1 MDFLSVYLMN
11 LSAQN
16 AANERR
22 EARDFQQSIIDR
34 ADNEIKA
41 KKEADALA
49 KKELKE
55 SGEAG
60 RPAKLANLL
69 SQYKTGYTSLDLGKQ
84 ALDDYYREHGLSR
97 ATLTEDYKALDAESI
112 VYEPK
117 RKEQKVRSLFQN
129 VYNRAPTTEE
139 LKDYIDPLTG
149 KLSIDPNYDIKAT
162 LESKDEYKKS
172 IPANAFQAQMEA
184 RYVRPVFT
192 TADDPK
198 GADWRTGEYKFNI
211 AKGPTLSTD
220 ISTKTGITTPGFIT
234 EGSITGSPEELELAK
249 SRLSSYESF
258 VYNSGLKSL
267 EGSISMELDK
277 QQNESKSRLTR
288 EQGSQN
294 LLQGLVGAFNFS

>member
-22 EARDFQQSIIDR
+22 DAWNFQQSILDR
-34 ADNEIKA
+34 ADEKIRA
-41 KKEADALA
+41 KEAADALE
-49 KKELKE
+49 KKELKD

-69 SQYKTGYTSLDLGKQ
+69 SEYKTGYTSLKSGKQ
-84 ALDDYYREHGLSR
+84 ALDDYYLAHGLSR
-97 ATLTEDYKALDAESI
+97 ATLDEDYKALDAESL

-129 VYNRAPTTEE
+129 VYNRAPTEEE

-172 IPANAFQAQMEA
+172 IPANAFQAEMEA
-184 RYVRPVFT
+184 RYGGPILT
-192 TADDPK
+192 TADDAK
-198 GADWRTGEYKFNI
+198 GAGWRTGKYKLNI
-211 AKGPTLSTD
+211 GKGPTLSKD
-220 ISTKTGITTPGFIT
+220 ISTKTGITAPDFIT
-234 EGSITGSPEELELAK
+234 EGSPEDLELTK
-249 SRLSSYESF
+249 SQLSSYESF
-258 VYNSGLKSL
+258 MYNSGLKSL

-294 LLQGLVGAFNFS
+294 LMQGLVGAFNFS

>member
-22 EARDFQQSIIDR
+22 DAWNFQQSILDR
-34 ADNEIKA
+34 ADEKIRA
-41 KKEADALA
+41 KEAADALE
-49 KKELKE
+49 KKELKD

-69 SQYKTGYTSLDLGKQ
+69 SEYKTGYTSLKSGKQ
-84 ALDDYYREHGLSR
+84 ALDDYYLAHGLSR
-97 ATLTEDYKALDAESI
+97 ATLDEDYKALDAESL

-129 VYNRAPTTEE
+129 VYNRTPTAEE

-149 KLSIDPNYDIKAT
+149 KLSIDPNYDIKGE

-172 IPANAFQAQMEA
+172 IPANAFQAEMEA
-184 RYVRPVFT
+184 RYGGPILT
-192 TADDPK
+192 TIDDPR
-198 GADWRTGEYKFNI
+198 GAGWRTGKYKLNI
-211 AKGPTLSTD
+211 SKGPTLSKD
-220 ISTKTGITTPGFIT
+220 ISTKTGITAPDFIT
-234 EGSITGSPEELELAK
+234 EGSPEDLELTK
-249 SRLSSYESF
+249 SQLSSYESF
-258 VYNSGLKSL
+258 IYNSGLKSL

-277 QQNESKSRLTR
+277 QQNESKSRRTR
-288 EQGSQN
+288 EQGGQN
-294 LLQGLVGAFNFS
+294 LMQGLVGAFNFS

>member
-16 AANERR
+16 AANDRR
-22 EARDFQQSIIDR
+22 DAWNFQQSILDR
-34 ADNEIKA
+34 ADSEIKA
-41 KKEADALA
+41 KKEADALE
-49 KKELKE
+49 KKERKE

-69 SQYKTGYTSLDLGKQ
+69 SEYKTGYTSLKLGKQ
-84 ALDDYYREHGLSR
+84 ALDDYYHAHGLSR
-97 ATLTEDYKALDAESI
+97 ATLQDDYKALDAEAI

-129 VYNRAPTTEE
+129 VYNRAPTEEE

-149 KLSIDPNYDIKAT
+149 KLSIDPNYDIKAA

-172 IPANAFQAQMEA
+172 IPANAFQAEMEA
-184 RYVRPVFT
+184 RYGGPILT
-192 TADDPK
+192 TIDDPR
-198 GADWRTGEYKFNI
+198 GAGWRTGKYKLNI
-211 AKGPTLSTD
+211 GKGPTLSKD
-220 ISTKTGITTPGFIT
+220 ISTKTGITAPDFIT
-234 EGSITGSPEELELAK
+234 EGSPEDLELTK
-249 SRLSSYESF
+249 SQLSSYESF
-258 VYNSGLKSL
+258 IYNSGLKSL

-294 LLQGLVGAFNFS
+294 LMQGLVGAFNFS

>member
-1 MDFLSVYLMN
+1 MDFLSAYLMN

-22 EARDFQQSIIDR
+22 DARAFEQSILDK
-34 ADNEIKA
+34 ADAKIKA
-41 KKEADALA
+41 QEAADALE
-49 KKELKE
+49 KKEKKE

-69 SQYKTGYTSLDLGKQ
+69 SQYKTGNISLGSGKQ
-84 ALDDYYREHGLSR
+84 ELEDYYNKYGLSL
-97 ATLTEDYKALDAESI
+97 ASLNEDYGALDAESL

-129 VYNRAPTTEE
+129 VYNRAPTEEE

-172 IPANAFQAQMEA
+172 IPANAFQAEMEA

-198 GADWRTGEYKFNI
+198 GADWRTGEYIFNF
-211 AKGPTLSTD
+211 AKGPTLSKD
-220 ISTKTGITTPGFIT
+220 ISTKTGIPTPDFIT
-234 EGSITGSPEELELAK
+234 KGSYTGSPEELELAK
-249 SRLSSYESF
+249 SQLNSYESF

>member
-1 MDFLSVYLMN
+1 MDFLSTYLTL
-11 LSAQN
+11 LSAQDRI
-16 AANERR
+16 NEGRD
-22 EARDFQQSIIDR
+22 ARNFQQSILDR
-34 ADNEIKA
+34 ADEKIKA
-41 KKEADALA
+41 KEEADALE
-49 KKELKE
+49 KKEKKE

-69 SQYKTGYTSLDLGKQ
+69 SEYKTGYTSLKSGKQ
-84 ALDDYYREHGLSR
+84 ALDDYYREHGLSK
-97 ATLTEDYKALDAESI
+97 ATLNEDYGALDAESL

-129 VYNRAPTTEE
+129 VYNRAPQAKE
-139 LKDYIDPLTG
+139 LTDYLD
-149 KLSIDPNYDIKAT
+149 KLNIDPNYDIKGA

-172 IPANAFQAQMEA
+172 IPANAFQAEMEA

-198 GADWRTGEYKFNI
+198 GADWRTGEYIFNF
-211 AKGPTLSTD
+211 AKGPTLSKD
-220 ISTKTGITTPGFIT
+220 ISTKTGIPTPDFIT
-234 EGSITGSPEELELAK
+234 KGSYTGSPEELELAK
-249 SRLSSYESF
+249 SQLNSYESF

-277 QQNESKSRLTR
+277 QQNESKSKLTR

>member
-41 KKEADALA
+41 KKEADALE
-49 KKELKE
+49 KKERKE

-69 SQYKTGYTSLDLGKQ
+69 SQYKTGYTSLDLWKQ

-97 ATLTEDYKALDAESI
+97 ATLNEDYKALDAEAI

-129 VYNRAPTTEE
+129 VYNRAPQANE
-139 LKDYIDPLTG
+139 LTDYLD
-149 KLSIDPNYDIKAT
+149 KLNIDPNYDIKGA
-162 LESKDEYKKS
+162 LESTDEYKKS
-172 IPANAFQAQMEA
+172 IPANAFQAEMEA
-184 RYVRPVFT
+184 RYGGPILT
-192 TADDPK
+192 TIDDPR
-198 GADWRTGEYKFNI
+198 GAGWRTGKYKFNI
-211 AKGPTLSTD
+211 AKGPTLSKD
-220 ISTKTGITTPGFIT
+220 ISTKTGITTPDFIT

-258 VYNSGLKSL
+258 MYNSGLKSL

-294 LLQGLVGAFNFS
+294 LLQGLVGAFSFS

>member
-22 EARDFQQSIIDR
+22 DAWNFQQSILDR
-34 ADNEIKA
+34 ADEKIRA
-41 KKEADALA
+41 KEAADALE
-49 KKELKE
+49 KKELKD

-69 SQYKTGYTSLDLGKQ
+69 SEYKTGYTSLKSGKQ
-84 ALDDYYREHGLSR
+84 ALDDYYLAHGLSR
-97 ATLTEDYKALDAESI
+97 ATLDEDYKALDAESL

-129 VYNRAPTTEE
+129 VYNRTPTAEE

-149 KLSIDPNYDIKAT
+149 KLSIDPNYDIKGE

-172 IPANAFQAQMEA
+172 IPANAFQAEMEA
-184 RYVRPVFT
+184 RYGGPILT
-192 TADDPK
+192 TTDDAR
-198 GADWRTGEYKFNI
+198 GAGWRTGKYKLNI
-211 AKGPTLSTD
+211 SKGPTLSKD
-220 ISTKTGITTPGFIT
+220 ISTKTGITAPDFIT
-234 EGSITGSPEELELAK
+234 EGSPEDLELTK
-249 SRLSSYESF
+249 SQLSSYESF
-258 VYNSGLKSL
+258 IYNSGLKSL

-288 EQGSQN
+288 EQGGQN
-294 LLQGLVGAFNFS
+294 LMQGLVGAFNFS

>member
-22 EARDFQQSIIDR
+22 DARAFEQSILDK
-34 ADNEIKA
+34 ADAKIKA
-41 KKEADALA
+41 QEAADALE
-49 KKELKE
+49 KKEKKE

-69 SQYKTGYTSLDLGKQ
+69 SQYKTGNTSIRLAKD
-84 ALDDYYREHGLSR
+84 ALDAYYDEHGLSR
-97 ATLTEDYKALDAESI
+97 ATLNDDYKALDAESL

-129 VYNRAPTTEE
+129 VYNRAPTAEE

-149 KLSIDPNYDIKAT
+149 KLSIDPNYEIKGE

-172 IPANAFQAQMEA
+172 IPANAFQAEMEA
-184 RYVRPVFT
+184 RYGGPILT
-192 TADDPK
+192 TIDDPR
-198 GADWRTGEYKFNI
+198 GAGWRTGKYKLNI
-211 AKGPTLSTD
+211 GKGPTLSKD
-220 ISTKTGITTPGFIT
+220 ISTKTGITAPDFIT
-234 EGSITGSPEELELAK
+234 EGSPEDLELTK
-249 SRLSSYESF
+249 SQLSSYESF

-267 EGSISMELDK
+267 EGSINMELDK

>member
-41 KKEADALA
+41 KKEADALE

-60 RPAKLANLL
+60 RPAKVANLL
-69 SQYKTGYTSLDLGKQ
+69 SQYKTGKTSLELGKQ

-97 ATLTEDYKALDAESI
+97 ATLNEDYKALDAEAI

-129 VYNRAPTTEE
+129 VYNRTPTAEE

-149 KLSIDPNYDIKAT
+149 KLSIDPNYEIKGE

-172 IPANAFQAQMEA
+172 IPANAFQAEMEA

-198 GADWRTGEYKFNI
+198 GADWRTGEYIFNI
-211 AKGPTLSTD
+211 AKGPTLSKD
-220 ISTKTGITTPGFIT
+220 ISTKTGITTPDFIT

-258 VYNSGLKSL
+258 MYNSGLKSL

-294 LLQGLVGAFNFS
+294 LLQGLVGSFNFS

>member
-16 AANERR
+16 AANDRR
-22 EARDFQQSIIDR
+22 DAWNFQQSILDR
-34 ADNEIKA
+34 ADAKIKA
-41 KKEADALA
+41 KEEADALE

-69 SQYKTGYTSLDLGKQ
+69 SEYKTGYTSLKLGKQ
-84 ALDDYYREHGLSR
+84 ALDDYYHAHGLSR
-97 ATLTEDYKALDAESI
+97 ATLQDDYKALDAEAI

-129 VYNRAPTTEE
+129 VYNRAPTEEE

-149 KLSIDPNYDIKAT
+149 KLSIDPNYDIKAA

-172 IPANAFQAQMEA
+172 IPANAFQAEMEA
-184 RYVRPVFT
+184 RYGGPILT
-192 TADDPK
+192 TIDDPR
-198 GADWRTGEYKFNI
+198 GAGWRTGKYKLNI
-211 AKGPTLSTD
+211 GKGPTLSKD
-220 ISTKTGITTPGFIT
+220 ISTKTGITAPDFIT
-234 EGSITGSPEELELAK
+234 EGSPEDLELTK
-249 SRLSSYESF
+249 SQLSSYESF
-258 VYNSGLKSL
+258 IYNSGLKSL

-294 LLQGLVGAFNFS
+294 LMQGLVGAFNFS

>member
-1 MDFLSVYLMN
+1 LS
-11 LSAQN
+11 S
-16 AANERR
+16 
-22 EARDFQQSIIDR
+22 
-34 ADNEIKA
+34 
-41 KKEADALA
+41 
-49 KKELKE
+49 
-55 SGEAG
+55 
-60 RPAKLANLL
+60 
-69 SQYKTGYTSLDLGKQ
+69 GKQ
-84 ALDDYYREHGLSR
+84 ALDDYYAEYGLSK
-97 ATLTEDYKALDAESI
+97 ATLNEDYGALDAESL

-129 VYNRAPTTEE
+129 VYNRAPQAKE
-139 LKDYIDPLTG
+139 LTDYLD
-149 KLSIDPNYDIKAT
+149 KLNIDPNYDIKGA

-172 IPANAFQAQMEA
+172 IPANAFQAEMEA

-198 GADWRTGEYKFNI
+198 GADWRTGEYIFNF
-211 AKGPTLSTD
+211 AKGPTLSKD
-220 ISTKTGITTPGFIT
+220 ISTKTGIPTPDFIT
-234 EGSITGSPEELELAK
+234 KGSYTGSPEELELAK
-249 SRLSSYESF
+249 SQLNSYESF

>member
-11 LSAQN
+11 LSAVN
-16 AANERR
+16 AANERID
-22 EARDFQQSIIDR
+22 ARAFQQGILDR
-34 ADNEIKA
+34 ADAKIKE
-41 KKEADALA
+41 KEAADALE
-49 KKELKE
+49 KKELKD

-69 SQYKTGYTSLDLGKQ
+69 SQYKTGYTSLELGKQ

-97 ATLTEDYKALDAESI
+97 ATLNEDYKALDAESL

-129 VYNRAPTTEE
+129 VYNRPPTAEE

-149 KLSIDPNYDIKAT
+149 KLSIDPNYEIKGE

-172 IPANAFQAQMEA
+172 IPANAFQAEMEA
-184 RYVRPVFT
+184 RHGGPILT
-192 TADDPK
+192 TADDPR
-198 GADWRTGEYKFNI
+198 GAGWRTGNYKLNI
-211 AKGPTLSTD
+211 GTGPTLSKD
-220 ISTKTGITTPGFIT
+220 ISTKTGITAPDFIT
-234 EGSITGSPEELELAK
+234 EGSPEDLELTK

-294 LLQGLVGAFNFS
+294 LLQGLVGAFSFS